1 MTYFLTVQDF
11 DNKFI
16 HKNKPLKSLDDALAI
31 ISPSYLP
38 LSGGKQTSNVRFQGP
53 ATDPAGAE
61 DVTNMWDRRH
71 GYVGW
76 HVTDLLGKR
85 HGYAGHGYVA
95 CMVVLG

>member
-1 MTYFLTVQDF
+1 MRITASRDGGDAHVFTVTETGVDLDEEELT
-11 DNKFI
+11 
-16 HKNKPLKSLDDALAI
+16 
-31 ISPSYLP
+31 
-38 LSGGKQTSNVRFQGP
+38 LSFQSVDVRFQGP
-53 ATDPAGAE
+53 ATNPAGAE